1 MRNMPSAHRPRA
13 GRAACTW
20 CPPCPKPAS
29 ARRYPAFPVSLA
41 NCWRKVSLYRAE
53 TLKAA
58 PGVKCPTIR
67 GPTKVRAPRNALA
80 EQRIEAT
87 AAVGNISSP
96 FGQNEWLVEEMYR
109 KFRDDPSSVDP
120 SWHEFLVDYNPDST
134 SPPQETANTAAAPPA
149 AAAHPKPAPAATPPA
164 AVSASA
170 KPAEPT
176 GNGAAAPAKAKA
188 PAVPQAERDEL
199 QVLRGAAAAVVKN
212 MSASLDVPT
221 ATR

>member
-1 MRNMPSAHRPRA
+1 MRNMPSAPRPRA

-58 PGVKCPTIR
+58 TGVKCTTIR

-120 SWHEFLVDYNPDST
+120 SWHEFLVDYNPEPTGES
-134 SPPQETANTAAAPPA
+134 TANADEQLAVSAPVAPR
-149 AAAHPKPAPAATPPA
+149 PVPAPAP
-164 AVSASA
+164 
-170 KPAEPT
+170 KP
-176 GNGAAAPAKAKA
+176 
-188 PAVPQAERDEL
+188 
-199 QVLRGAAAAVVKN
+199 
-212 MSASLDVPT
+212 
-221 ATR
+221 